1 MSRSITVKF
10 IDFWKDFDI
19 YNNKFIRALET
30 QRKVYVLP
38 EEAVEK
44 PDLVFYS
51 RCGVGKH
58 YFYDDCIKI
67 YYTGENDYPNFNEC
81 DYAISFHDTNNCGKR
96 NLRYPLFL
104 LDQYTLPGEKYR
116 HLPVADLLNRD
127 FCSVVIS
134 NASNRDPEC
143 LKIID
148 SVAAYKPLAYGGKLR
163 NNVGGRVN
171 DKLEFISRYKFN
183 LALENSIM
191 DGYVT
196 EKIIDPINARTVPI
210 YFGGDKVREDFN
222 PDSFINVLDFDSKES
237 LINEI
242 RRIDSDPQLYL
253 AMLNAP
259 QRLADK
265 TADYDSRLSEFLNRI
280 ADNPRIFRPQYG
292 EIGLYSMRNCIVHP
306 LSQRRIFLRL
316 SRIAGKFLQPAYF
329 ARLSRALKD

>member
-67 YYTGENDYPNFNEC
+67 YYTGE
-81 DYAISFHDTNNCGKR
+81 
-96 NLRYPLFL
+96 
-104 LDQYTLPGEKYR
+104 KYR

-127 FCSVVIS
+127 FCSVVIN

-148 SVAAYKPLAYGGKLR
+148 SVAAYKPLAYGGKFR

-265 TADYDSRLSEFLNRI
+265 TADYDSRLSEFLN
-280 ADNPRIFRPQYG
+280 
-292 EIGLYSMRNCIVHP
+292 L
-306 LSQRRIFLRL
+306 
-316 SRIAGKFLQPAYF
+316 
-329 ARLSRALKD
+329 